1 MARTVAGL
9 PAGTRLTDHIS
20 LGMLTASVPI
30 ETVHA
35 VLAQTGRASQRERDL
50 PAHVMVY
57 YAIALA
63 LYADVSTREVLRC
76 LLEGLRWLGDPAS
89 APEPAGKSGI
99 SQART
104 RLGAAPLEALYRA
117 VVEPVAAEGTP
128 GAWYRGWRVMSLD
141 GTTLDVGDTAAN
153 RRAFGRPASTRG
165 AYATGAFPQVRLVGL
180 LETGTHVLCGAQLG
194 AYRTGEVT
202 LAATVVPHL
211 TGDMLCLADR
221 GFLGFGLWRQAAATG
236 AALVWRAKASM
247 LLPVLERYGDGSYRS
262 ALRWNSHC
270 RSRDRTPIPVR
281 VITYTLPGVPGAA
294 TTYRFVTSI
303 LEPARAPATELAM
316 LYHERWEIETAF
328 DEFKT
333 HLKGAQ
339 RVLRSKTPELV
350 RQEAWGLLLAHFAIH
365 ALMHEAALGALPRA
379 RDPDTLSFTHALRVT
394 RRTLPHLAA
403 IPPSGPAARASG
415 HPARTPRRAGQP
427 RPGPRRAA
435 RRQTQDE

>member
-1 MARTVAGL
+1 
-9 PAGTRLTDHIS
+9 
-20 LGMLTASVPI
+20 
-30 ETVHA
+30 
-35 VLAQTGRASQRERDL
+35 
-50 PAHVMVY
+50 
-57 YAIALA
+57 
-63 LYADVSTREVLRC
+63 
-76 LLEGLRWLGDPAS
+76 
-89 APEPAGKSGI
+89 
-99 SQART
+99 
-104 RLGAAPLEALYRA
+104 
-117 VVEPVAAEGTP
+117 
-128 GAWYRGWRVMSLD
+128 
-141 GTTLDVGDTAAN
+141 
-153 RRAFGRPASTRG
+153 
-165 AYATGAFPQVRLVGL
+165 
-180 LETGTHVLCGAQLG
+180 VLCGAQLG

-202 LAATVVPHL
+202 LAAEVVPAL

-221 GFLGFGLWRQAAATG
+221 GFLGFDLWRQAAAMG

-270 RSRDRTPIPVR
+270 RSRDRRPIPVR

-294 TTYRFVTSI
+294 TTQTIYRLVTSI

-350 RQEAWGLLLAHFAIH
+350 RQEAWGFLLAHFAIR

-403 IPPSGPAARASG
+403 IPPSGPARRASG
-415 HPARTPRRAGQP
+415 DPARAARRSGQHQP
-427 RPGPRRAA
+427 RSRRAA
-435 RRQTQDE
+435 RRKTQDE